1 LSTFD
6 GIDRKILD
14 LLQEDAE
21 KPIAEIAAAV
31 GLSQTPCWRRIK
43 RMEEENVI
51 RRRVALVDRRQL
63 NASMTV
69 FIAVKA
75 LRHAAEW
82 TQAFRDVVQ
91 DIPEI
96 MEVHRLTGDTDYLIR
111 LVVPDIERYDIVYQ
125 MLTSKLEFS
134 DLSSS
139 ISMEELKFTTAV
151 PTKYMAE
158 T

>member
-1 LSTFD
+1 MYD
-6 GIDRKILD
+6 DIDRKILE

-21 KPIAEIAAAV
+21 KPITDIAAAV
-31 GLSQTPCWRRIK
+31 GLTQTPCWRRIK
-43 RMEEENVI
+43 RLEEDGVI
-51 RRRVALVDRRQL
+51 LRRVALVDRTKL

-75 LRHAAEW
+75 QRHSADW
-82 TQAFRDVVQ
+82 TKAFSEVVN

-96 MEVHRLTGDTDYLIR
+96 LEVHRLTGDVDYMVR
-111 LVVPDIERYDIVYQ
+111 LVVPDIARYDQVYQ
-125 MLTSKLEFS
+125 AMTARLEFS

-139 ISMEELKFTTAV
+139 ISMEEIKHTTAI
-151 PTKYMAE
+151 PTKYLV